1 MSSFHLVDPAFGRSG
16 SHSAVIARSLRIK
29 DLGLYT
35 ESGWWIHQRQYGL
48 PPILESVEW
57 VNRRLVLVENREN
70 KVLLALDLL
79 AFEFVMSAGN
89 GVVMREFHSAERRRI
104 LRTLAR
110 HAERDRDRDRADDIR
125 VLVGRGEGRLTI
137 ERDDTILLER
147 NS

>member
-1 MSSFHLVDPAFGRSG
+1 
-16 SHSAVIARSLRIK
+16 
-29 DLGLYT
+29 
-35 ESGWWIHQRQYGL
+35 
-48 PPILESVEW
+48 VEW

-110 HAERDRDRDRADDIR
+110 HAERGRERADDIR